1 LKEEVSEKITTG
13 MLARK
18 MRGHPGDG
26 IIVIILNL
34 LRGARKAH
42 VKKGTS
48 ALRVTRK
55 TVGGS

>member
-26 IIVIILNL
+26 IILNL